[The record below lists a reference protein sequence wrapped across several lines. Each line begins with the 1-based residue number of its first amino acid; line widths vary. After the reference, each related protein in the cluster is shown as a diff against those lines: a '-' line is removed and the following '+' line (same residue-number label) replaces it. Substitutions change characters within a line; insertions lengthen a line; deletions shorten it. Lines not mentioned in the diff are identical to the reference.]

1 MNSAKNF
8 ARNNFVSPKCAKCRM
23 AVRRRPDL
31 LGSLSVLLTPGEEVG
46 IKEGSE
52 KIQREERGKGGD
64 EGTG

>member
-1 MNSAKNF
+1 
-8 ARNNFVSPKCAKCRM
+8 M